1 MAGSELAKVIHKFDI
16 NCLDR
21 STANT
26 DTSNLK
32 HYEHTE
38 SGPVT
43 FSKEVRTFVRI
54 IEDMG
59 DPFTEDS
66 GDLIFAQEMLLI
78 QQYLKLCM

>member
-16 NCLDR
+16 NFLDR
-21 STANT
+21 STANI

-38 SGPVT
+38 SVQVT
-43 FSKEVRTFVRI
+43 FSKEVRTFVRV

-59 DPFTEDS
+59 DP
-66 GDLIFAQEMLLI
+66 
-78 QQYLKLCM
+78 